1 MSVAT
6 IVMVPLFALVIL
18 YSTLAVARLVR
29 SLREVESGPAFVDDP
44 ERLALEDEKQRLLS
58 TLRDLDHEHSLGK
71 LSDADHDGLKRHFER
86 ETVRILDRLEALE
99 RSRAQEQGAQG
110 GQSKAGA

>member
-6 IVMVPLFALVIL
+6 LVMVPLFAVVVL
-18 YSTLAVARLVR
+18 YATLAVARLVR
-29 SLREVESGPAFVDDP
+29 SLREAESASAFVDDP

-58 TLRDLDHEHSLGK
+58 TLRDLDHEHALGK

-86 ETVRILDRLEALE
+86 ETVRLLDRLEALDKG
-99 RSRAQEQGAQG
+99 RAEAQG
-110 GQSKAGA
+110 EQTKAGA

>member
-6 IVMVPLFALVIL
+6 LVMVPLFAVVIL
-18 YSTLAVARLVR
+18 YATLAVARLVR
-29 SLREVESGPAFVDDP
+29 SLREAESGAAFVDDP

-71 LSDADHDGLKRHFER
+71 LSDADHEGLKRHFER
-86 ETVRILDRLEALE
+86 ETVRLLDRLEALDKG
-99 RSRAQEQGAQG
+99 RAEARGEQR
-110 GQSKAGA
+110 KAGA